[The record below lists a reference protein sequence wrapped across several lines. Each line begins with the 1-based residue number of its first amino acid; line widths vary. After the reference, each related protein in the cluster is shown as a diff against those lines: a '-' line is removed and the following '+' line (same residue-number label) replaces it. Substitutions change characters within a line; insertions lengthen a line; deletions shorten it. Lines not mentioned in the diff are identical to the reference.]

1 MEYLQNYTLRTK
13 WRNEF
18 HGVSRYDDCWRDCG
32 AYWTHKKSK
41 TKYRQTSSLKADLS
55 LMSDWHHLKETV
67 LGKGYI
73 ISWWQRSSFSPQNN
87 GLGFVLTWEYYCK
100 EYDRYAEKK
109 FSHK

>member
-1 MEYLQNYTLRTK
+1 MSFMAYLDMMIVEEIAVLIERTIK
-13 WRNEF
+13 RQK
-18 HGVSRYDDCWRDCG
+18 
-32 AYWTHKKSK
+32 A
-41 TKYRQTSSLKADLS
+41 KYRQTSSLKADLS

-73 ISWWQRSSFSPQNN
+73 ISWWQRSSFNPQNN

-100 EYDRYAEKK
+100 ENDRYAEKK